1 MKLSLIGIT
10 KKKKDKQYIVSIL
23 TIYKLISIFFFNFFK
38 IYKQF
43 KRKEKLDRISWIKFK
58 SNFLSFPS
66 IRSGSTSL
74 VRELSSGRN

>member
-10 KKKKDKQYIVSIL
+10 KKKKISNIL
-23 TIYKLISIFFFNFFK
+23 TIYKLISIYFFNFFK

-43 KRKEKLDRISWIKFK
+43 KRREKLDRIIKFK

-74 VRELSSGRN
+74 MRELSSGRN

>member
-43 KRKEKLDRISWIKFK
+43 KRKEKLDRIIKFK

-74 VRELSSGRN
+74 VRELSGRN